1 VTTGAARRG
10 RGWRE
15 VRAEI
20 AERIRRRDWPPGA
33 AIPPEAELA
42 DSLGVA
48 RTTVNRALRALAEA
62 GMVER
67 RRRSGTRV
75 LAAQPGD
82 ARLAV
87 PLVRAEIEATG
98 AAYRYERLARAVEP
112 APAAAAAA
120 LGVVEGAPA
129 LRVVCRHW
137 ADDRPHQL
145 EQRWINLAVAP
156 GAAQEPFAAQGP
168 NAWLVETMPLEG
180 ARHVFSAE
188 LATAETAPLLRL
200 SIGAPVFVIERRT
213 WTAAGAIT
221 WVRLLH
227 PGDRFR
233 LEAET
238 APPA

>member
-1 VTTGAARRG
+1 VTTRAGR

-20 AERIRRRDWPPGA
+20 AERIRSRDWPPGA

-42 DSLGVA
+42 ESLGVA
-48 RTTVNRALRALAEA
+48 RTTVNRALRALAES

-87 PLVRAEIEATG
+87 PLVRAEIEARG
-98 AAYRYERLARAVEP
+98 AAYRYELLDRAEAPAPPDAAAALGSRRAPGRCGCCAGTGRTTSAHQVEARWINLDV
-112 APAAAAAA
+112 APAAAA
-120 LGVVEGAPA
+120 
-129 LRVVCRHW
+129 
-137 ADDRPHQL
+137 
-145 EQRWINLAVAP
+145 
-156 GAAQEPFAAQGP
+156 EPFAARSP
-168 NAWLVETMPLEG
+168 NAWLVDTLPLEG
-180 ARHVFSAE
+180 ARHAFSAA
-188 LATAETAPLLRL
+188 LADAETAPLLGL
-200 SIGAPVFVIERRT
+200 AEGAPVFVIERRT
-213 WTAAGAIT
+213 WAAAGTIT

-227 PGDRFR
+227 PGATFR

-238 APPA
+238 APAA